1 MGVTFRK
8 KGRHWY
14 VFINHCGQRKAKKVG
29 SREAAEKVK
38 REIEARLALGDF
50 GVVAEPDCPTFTE
63 YSKRWLRLH
72 VKPNC
77 KLSTSIS
84 YKQVLDRYLVPHFG
98 DTRLDQ
104 ITRDKVKTYF
114 SETVAEEKF
123 GHGTLKNMLATI
135 MTILSHA
142 VEDGLVVSNPALRLG
157 KVAFRK
163 APKRAADFLTRSE
176 AQRFL
181 QKAHLLKPERYPL
194 FLTALRAGLR
204 LGELLALEWRDI
216 QFGESEDNSNRFI
229 IVRHNFT
236 RGQFTTTKSRK
247 ERRVDLSKE
256 LRRGLLELRD
266 KRILAAVSRGN
277 FDESHQP
284 RLSKLV
290 FPSETGGPINGSNVF
305 NRDFLPLL
313 EAEGIRRVTFHALRH
328 TFASL
333 LIQQGASL
341 AYVKEQMGHSSIQ
354 VTVDIYGHLI
364 PGGNI
369 GWVDALDKETT
380 PGQSATPAQ
389 PPTPRPSSVSP
400 QLIEMIG
407 GPSRTRTCDQRIMSP
422 LL

>member
-1 MGVTFRK
+1 MGVKIRK

-14 VFINHCGQRKAKKVG
+14 VFIDHRGQRKAKKVG
-29 SREAAEKVK
+29 TREAAEKVK
-38 REIEARLALGDF
+38 REVEARLALGDF
-50 GVVAEPDCPTFTE
+50 GILVEQDCPTFTD

-72 VKPNC
+72 VKPHC

-84 YKQVLDRYLVPHFG
+84 YKQVLDRYLIPHFG
-98 DTRLDQ
+98 ESRLDQ
-104 ITRDKVKTYF
+104 ITRDKLKAYF

-135 MTILSHA
+135 RAILSHA
-142 VEDGLVVSNPALRLG
+142 VEDGLVITNPALRLG

-163 APKRAADFLTRSE
+163 ATKRAADFFTRSE
-176 AQRFL
+176 ALRFL
-181 QKAHLLKPERYPL
+181 QKTRLLRPDRYAL

-216 QFGESEDNSNRFI
+216 QFGESQDDSNRFI

-236 RGQFTTTKSRK
+236 HGQFTTTKSRK

-256 LRRGLLELRD
+256 LRRELLELRD
-266 KRILAAVSRGN
+266 KRILEAVSRGD
-277 FDESHQP
+277 FDESRQP

-305 NRDFLPLL
+305 NRDFLPIL
-313 EAEGIRRVTFHALRH
+313 EAAGIRRVTFHSLRH

-369 GWVDALDKETT
+369 GWVDALDTETT
-380 PGQSATPAQ
+380 PHQSATQTQ
-389 PPTPRPSSVSP
+389 PPTPPPSSVLP
-400 QLIEMIG
+400 QVIEMIG
-407 GPSRTRTCDQRIMSP
+407 GPTRTRTWDQRIMSP